1 MDTAYSKKE
10 SADFSVI
17 STWGVFTPDLD
28 SGPNLILLNVRK
40 GRWDFP
46 ELKRIAKEEYVY
58 WKPDNVLIEAKATGT
73 PLQQELRRLGIPV
86 TMFSPGGRRT
96 GQDKVSRANAV
107 APLLESGMIWYPEG
121 QEWAEDLVEECAAF
135 PNGSN
140 DDQVDTAVM
149 AWHRFRQG
157 NFVSLDTDD
166 SEEKVPNTE
175 PVEYY

>member
-1 MDTAYSKKE
+1 
-10 SADFSVI
+10 
-17 STWGVFTPDLD
+17 
-28 SGPNLILLNVRK
+28 
-40 GRWDFP
+40 
-46 ELKRIAKEEYVY
+46 
-58 WKPDNVLIEAKATGT
+58 
-73 PLQQELRRLGIPV
+73 
-86 TMFSPGGRRT
+86 
-96 GQDKVSRANAV
+96 
-107 APLLESGMIWYPEG
+107 MIWYPEG